1 MVAACNSSSTS
12 SLPLGQVAAG
22 FDSGEELVEAADL
35 VGREQE
41 HPLVLQ
47 GAARADGTS
56 RAGARAVGE

>member
-12 SLPLGQVAAG
+12 SSFLARSRRAV
-22 FDSGEELVEAADL
+22 DSGEELVEATDL
-35 VGREQE
+35 VRREQE

-56 RAGARAVGE
+56 RAGARAVSK